1 MLRAIAVSAGTPV
14 LLPFIIYGGIQLFCR
29 IQPPMN
35 PKEFHSKSYEQ
46 QQERLGA
53 HAVTLNGWQTLQVPR
68 PRDVVLARVH
78 SIFGDGLCSIVYRM
92 RLLVG

>member
-1 MLRAIAVSAGTPV
+1 MSRSSCHGLYTVAFSYSVE
-14 LLPFIIYGGIQLFCR
+14 YN
-29 IQPPMN
+29 PPMN

-46 QQERLGA
+46 QQEWRSA

-68 PRDVVLARVH
+68 PRDVVLARVR
-78 SIFGDGLCSIVYRM
+78 SIFGDDFCSIGYRM